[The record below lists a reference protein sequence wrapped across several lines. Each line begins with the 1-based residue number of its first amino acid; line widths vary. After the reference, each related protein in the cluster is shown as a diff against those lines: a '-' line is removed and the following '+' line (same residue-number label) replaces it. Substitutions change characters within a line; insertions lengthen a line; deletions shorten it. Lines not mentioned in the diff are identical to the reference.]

1 MEIRKYFSL
10 NPTVILF
17 YSLDT
22 TFPSDTALLKALYL
36 STFEVGTI
44 PLRNW
49 VRVYGE
55 LSYMMDDAFSIYFYK
70 YKALNGNKSMVSF
83 ESLSKKGYYLTD
95 LNGSIGLSNGA
106 DVDKSSFGFDSD
118 SAKLTEI
125 VSVSKNYAELF
136 PDSSSSAQD
145 KYELITDGCFD
156 TTASFATMDWSFN
169 TYNTWYSGGSIIT
182 DGENKYATVTETGI
196 GQNVAVQQG
205 VTYTLKADVKST
217 GKTSLCI
224 QNGDENYPATQ
235 PANTLASTA
244 VTGSDWHTVTL
255 EYTNESNIGH
265 FFVYL
270 WSEKGV
276 KTDIDNVSLTA
287 SELRDK
293 TVGSWQFYKNEK
305 MKIASTEGLEVVL
318 GRDDLTQSSDK
329 CVTVELTV
337 TDIPYGCD
345 ISASKIES

>member
-318 GRDDLTQSSDK
+318 GRDDLT
-329 CVTVELTV
+329 
-337 TDIPYGCD
+337 
-345 ISASKIES
+345 